1 MSAADTPDGILA
13 PLTHRE
19 LAAVDG
25 VLKDMSEG
33 AATPDPTIS
42 ITVAPGVDTHA
53 HRVDTPPAVF
63 AAGGPM

>member
-25 VLKDMSEG
+25 VLKDMSEN
-33 AATPDPTIS
+33 AHSQPHIA
-42 ITVAPGVDTHA
+42 ITGAPGDDTHV
-53 HRVDTPPAVF
+53 HDVGTPPAMF
-63 AAGGPM
+63 AAGGKM